1 MGTAGMEDGEWEV
14 EGGME
19 AGVDGGRVKGRGVG
33 WGVGAEGGGKHA
45 RSSSKNCYPPVSGNR
60 YIPRLAPA
68 FAPTRFSWANAFPN
82 RFEAQGY
89 HYRAPK

>member
-14 EGGME
+14 EGRMGEGWVGKEGKEM
-19 AGVDGGRVKGRGVG
+19 GGGGVG
-33 WGVGAEGGGKHA
+33 EHA
-45 RSSSKNCYPPVSGNR
+45 RSPSKNCYPPVSGNR

-68 FAPTRFSWANAFPN
+68 FAPTRFSWANALPN
-82 RFEAQGY
+82 RFEAPGY